1 MNSSQPAI
9 CTIASTNYL
18 AYLRT
23 VCQSFLEHHPL
34 GSCHVLF
41 IDEFSG
47 KFDPA
52 SEPFRAYGTEE
63 MGVPELQAMSFHYDA
78 FEFSCSLKPY
88 FARHLLQHHGLETLF
103 YLDADTWVTG
113 SFQAAQSQLAECD
126 ALLTPHLDEPLPMDG
141 LKPNDAD
148 MVLSGAYNMGFLGL
162 RNTPNTIR
170 LLDWWAEQLVADCII
185 DHRNGLLGDQRF
197 MDQAI
202 QTFPDIQPFSNIA
215 YNVAYW
221 NLHSR
226 AVEQS
231 DGEWQV
237 NGAPMAMFHFSG
249 YSPDR
254 PKQISRFQN
263 RFELE
268 SSAPLTK
275 LFDSYLSCLR
285 RNGLDET
292 RQWPYGHSVYSDG
305 GVISAGERRLF
316 RKTFRG
322 ICDFDPFKRTNH
334 SMAFRI
340 RALPHRLKH
349 WLRNH
354 ALVRR
359 LYWFAHDH
367 KYRVRAL

>member
-1 MNSSQPAI
+1 MNSSQPTI

-47 KFDPA
+47 KFNPA

-63 MGVPELQAMSFHYDA
+63 MDVPELRAMSFHYDA
-78 FEFSCSLKPY
+78 FEYSCSLKPY
-88 FARHLLQHHGLETLF
+88 FARHLLRHHGLETLF

-113 SFQAAQSQLAECD
+113 SFQAALSQLAECD

-141 LKPNDAD
+141 LRPNDAD
-148 MVLSGAYNMGFLGL
+148 MVLSGVYNMGFLGL

-170 LLDWWAEQLVADCII
+170 LLDWWAEQLVTDCII

-226 AVEQS
+226 ALEQS
-231 DGEWQV
+231 DGDWQV

-249 YSPDR
+249 YSPDLIVEEDLNVSMILFIALSFSLPVR
-254 PKQISRFQN
+254 TGLNRSFSDIPLEFFQQGSVLLAQA
-263 RFELE
+263 RLIQKLWPPEP
-268 SSAPLTK
+268 SSSKRLLTPPT
-275 LFDSYLSCLR
+275 
-285 RNGLDET
+285 LD
-292 RQWPYGHSVYSDG
+292 
-305 GVISAGERRLF
+305 
-316 RKTFRG
+316 RG
-322 ICDFDPFKRTNH
+322 
-334 SMAFRI
+334 MVA
-340 RALPHRLKH
+340 AE
-349 WLRNH
+349 
-354 ALVRR
+354 
-359 LYWFAHDH
+359 
-367 KYRVRAL
+367 